1 MSFIC
6 AVTRKPSAKGEKPTK
21 LVVETRPKVYQ
32 HDNGTSFGNEIVKEI
47 NVSAEGLVQ
56 LARIRDLASN
66 EERKCVQ
73 CGEVESEHNLSSSH
87 FFQRN

>member
-47 NVSAEGLVQ
+47 NVSAEGMDQ
-56 LARIRDLASN
+56 LARIRDLASV
-66 EERKCVQ
+66 EERKCGR
-73 CGEVESEHNLSSSH
+73 CGGVESEHNLSSDH